1 MPKHLIAICH
11 LSDDMQIKLRG
22 VVLCKMHKCMH
33 ARTHTH
39 THTHTPQQQQQK
51 YDMNVVDETWR
62 PAQKLPVPFF
72 RSVV

>member
-1 MPKHLIAICH
+1 
-11 LSDDMQIKLRG
+11 
-22 VVLCKMHKCMH
+22 MHARTHAHTHTHTH